1 MEKVKVGVK
10 TMQINPQIFREYDI
24 RGVVDKDLTPDV
36 VRKLGQGFGTHMT
49 QLGRRELVVGRD
61 GRLSSKGFE
70 KAVIEGLISTGCH
83 VINIGLCPTPVYY
96 FSIFHLNKDGGMVV
110 TGSHNPPEFNGFKVS
125 VGKSTIFG
133 EEIQNL
139 KRLIEKGKFVA
150 GKGKLSKEEII
161 QPYQDYIKKDIH
173 IEKKMKVVIDA
184 GNGTAGVVA
193 GPLLRDLGCE
203 LEELYCEVDG
213 RFPNHFPD
221 PTIPENLKVLID
233 RVKKTRADV
242 GIGYDGDADR
252 IGVVDDQGNIIWGDQ
267 LMILFSREILK
278 DKKGAVFVAEVKC
291 SQNLFN
297 DIEKHGGKA
306 IMYRTGHSLIEEKIR
321 EEKAALGGEM
331 SGHIFFAD
339 RYFGYD
345 DAIYA
350 SCRLVELLSKTDK
363 KLSQLLSDVPKTFI
377 TPEIRVD
384 CADEIKFKVVE
395 TVKEALRRDYPV
407 IDVDG
412 VRVKFKDGW
421 GLVRASNTQPALV
434 LRFEALTQD
443 RLGEIKN
450 LIEKKVQEAVS
461 ALKGHPFA

>member
-1 MEKVKVGVK
+1 
-10 TMQINPQIFREYDI
+10 MQINPLIFREYDI

-49 QLGRRELVVGRD
+49 QLGRSELIVGRD
-61 GRLSSKGFE
+61 GRLSSKAFE
-70 KAVIEGLISTGCH
+70 DALIEGLISTGCH
-83 VINIGLCPTPVYY
+83 TINIGLCPTPVYY
-96 FSIFHLNKDGGMVV
+96 FSIFHLDKDGGIVV

-125 VGKSTIFG
+125 IGKSTIFG

-139 KRLIEKGKFVA
+139 KRLIEKGEFIA
-150 GKGKLSKEEII
+150 GNGKLSKEEII
-161 QPYQDYIKKDIH
+161 RPYHDYIKKNIR

-184 GNGTAGVVA
+184 GNGIAGVVA

-221 PTIPENLKVLID
+221 PTIPGNLKDLID
-233 RVKKTRADV
+233 RVRKTRADL

-278 DKKGAVFVAEVKC
+278 DKKGATFVAEVKC

-306 IMYRTGHSLIEEKIR
+306 IMYRTGHSLIKEKMR

-350 SCRLVELLSKTDK
+350 SCRLIELLSKTDR

-377 TPEIRVD
+377 TPEIRFD
-384 CADEIKFKVVE
+384 CADEIKFKVIE
-395 TVKEALRRDYPV
+395 TVKEALRKDYPV
-407 IDVDG
+407 LDVDG
-412 VRVKFKDGW
+412 VRVKFEDGW

-443 RLGEIKN
+443 RLSEIKG
-450 LIEKKVQEAVS
+450 LVEKKVHEAVS
-461 ALKGHPFA
+461 ALRGR

>member
-1 MEKVKVGVK
+1 MN
-10 TMQINPQIFREYDI
+10 INPLIFREYDI

-36 VRKLGQGFGTHMT
+36 VRKLGQGFGTHMA
-49 QLGRRELVVGRD
+49 QLGRRELIVGRD
-61 GRLSSKGFE
+61 GRLSSKPFE
-70 KAVIEGLISTGCH
+70 EMLIEGLLSTGCD

-96 FSIFHLNKDGGMVV
+96 FSIFHLDKDGGMVV

-150 GKGKLSKEEII
+150 GKGKLSKEEVIR
-161 QPYQDYIKKDIH
+161 PYQDYIKKNIR
-173 IEKKMKVVIDA
+173 IKKKMKVVIDA
-184 GNGTAGVVA
+184 GNGTAGIVA

-203 LEELYCEVDG
+203 LEELYCDVDG

-221 PTIPENLKVLID
+221 PTIPGNLKDLID
-233 RVKKTRADV
+233 RVRKTRADV

-278 DKKGAVFVAEVKC
+278 DKKGATFVAEVKC
-291 SQNLFN
+291 SQNLFD
-297 DIEKHGGKA
+297 DIGKNGGKA
-306 IMYRTGHSLIEEKIR
+306 IMWRTGHSLIKEKMR
-321 EEKAALGGEM
+321 GEKAALGGEM

-350 SCRLVELLSKTDK
+350 SCRLIELLSKTDK

-384 CADEIKFKVVE
+384 CADEIKFEVVE
-395 TVKEALRRDYPV
+395 TVKRALRKDYPV

-412 VRVKFKDGW
+412 VRVKFEDGW
-421 GLVRASNTQPALV
+421 GLVRASNTQPVLV

-443 RLGEIKN
+443 RLNWIKDFV
-450 LIEKKVQEAVS
+450 EKKVQEAVS
-461 ALKGHPFA
+461 ALQRPSSA

>member
-1 MEKVKVGVK
+1 MHV
-10 TMQINPQIFREYDI
+10 NPQIFREYDI
-24 RGVVDKDLTPDV
+24 RGVVDRDLTLAI
-36 VRKLGQGFGTHMT
+36 VRRLGQGFGTSMI
-49 QLGRRELVVGRD
+49 QRDKLNLVVGRD
-61 GRLSSKGFE
+61 GRLSSKPFVE
-70 KAVIEGLISTGCH
+70 ALIEGLLSTGCH
-83 VINIGLCPTPVYY
+83 VTDIGLCPTPAYY
-96 FSIFHLNKDGGMVV
+96 FSIFHLDKDGGMMV
-110 TGSHNPPEFNGFKVS
+110 TGSHNPPEFNGLKVS

-133 EEIQNL
+133 EEIQSL
-139 KRLIEKGKFVA
+139 GRLVEKGEFSS
-150 GKGKLSKEEII
+150 GKGSLRRESIL
-161 QPYQDYIKKDIH
+161 QSYHDYIKKNIKL
-173 IEKKMKVVIDA
+173 EKPLKVVIDA

-193 GPLLRDLGCE
+193 GPLLKDLGCE
-203 LEELYCEVDG
+203 VEELYCEVDG

-221 PTIPENLKVLID
+221 PTIPGHLKDLIG

-278 DKKGAVFVAEVKC
+278 DRKGATFVAEVKC

-306 IMYRTGHSLIEEKIR
+306 IMWRTGHSLIKEKMK
-321 EEKAALGGEM
+321 EEKAVLGGEM

-384 CADEIKFKVVE
+384 CPDEIKFRVVE
-395 TVKEALRRDYPV
+395 SVKETLRKDYPV

-412 VRVKFKDGW
+412 ARVKFDDGW
-421 GLVRASNTQPALV
+421 GLVRASNTQPVLV
-434 LRFEALTQD
+434 LRFEALTEK
-443 RLGEIKN
+443 RLQEIKK
-450 LIEKKVQEAVS
+450 LVEDKVQETVKS
-461 ALKGHPFA
+461 LPG

>member
-1 MEKVKVGVK
+1 MHPYVREEP
-10 TMQINPQIFREYDI
+10 MQINPQIFREYDI
-24 RGVVDKDLTPDV
+24 RGVVDKDLTPDIA
-36 VRKLGQGFGTHMT
+36 RILGQGFGTRMA
-49 QLGRRELVVGRD
+49 QLGRKELVVGRD
-61 GRLSSKGFE
+61 GRLSSKPFE
-70 KAVIEGLISTGCH
+70 EALVEGLISTGCD
-83 VINIGLCPTPVYY
+83 VVNIGLCPTPVYY
-96 FSIFHLNKDGGMVV
+96 FSIFHLDKDGGMMV

-139 KRLIEKGKFVA
+139 RRLIEKKEFVT
-150 GKGKLSKEEII
+150 GKGNLSKEEII
-161 QPYQDYIKKDIH
+161 LPYQDYIKKNIH
-173 IEKKMKVVIDA
+173 TEKRMRVVIDA
-184 GNGTAGVVA
+184 GNGTAGILA
-193 GPLLRDLGCE
+193 GTLLRDLGCE
-203 LEELYCEVDG
+203 VEELYCEVDG

-221 PTIPENLKVLID
+221 PTIPGNLKDLIE
-233 RVKKTRADV
+233 RVKKIQADV

-267 LMILFSREILK
+267 LMILFSREILR
-278 DKKGAVFVAEVKC
+278 DKKGATFVAEVKC

-306 IMYRTGHSLIEEKIR
+306 IMWRTGHSLIKEKMK

-350 SCRLVELLSKTDK
+350 SCRLIELLSKTDK
-363 KLSQLLSDVPKTFI
+363 KLSTLLSDVPKTFI

-395 TVKEALRRDYPV
+395 KVKEELRKDYPI

-412 VRVKFKDGW
+412 VRVKFEDGW

-434 LRFEALTQD
+434 LRFEALTEN
-443 RLGEIKN
+443 RLEEIKK
-450 LIEKKVQEAVS
+450 LVEDKVWAAVS
-461 ALKGHPFA
+461 ALK